1 VVERTVSPQEET
13 RILAQVS
20 GALVLLVAV
29 AALSQWASWGPGVD
43 PTTPDG
49 PGDAFVVFVA
59 TLLPGWAAVALVAWL
74 RPASRGWLVRTA
86 VVIGAAALASWL
98 RLLILVL
105 TRHHDPSTG
114 FLLIEYAFAT
124 GATSGALV
132 GGLLYLDSRE
142 RIAGQE
148 RLRAEHELRA
158 ARALADLEREE
169 LRVRRQV
176 SGQLHGAV
184 QQRLVVIGAEL
195 DDLAARMDP
204 AGAGPGLPGAPGG
217 AGGPGGAGD
226 AARRMRELAAE
237 VDELREEEV
246 RRISHALFPVGA
258 DIGAFQAAQVMLQR
272 LPGSMRTELTTGP
285 HGGLL
290 SDPTD
295 TSMPV
300 EDRLVVVAVVEEAV
314 TNALRHGGARRV
326 HVHGDGEPGAEPG
339 TVVAVVTVDD
349 DGSGPPAEPVL
360 NGLARLRD
368 RVAGRGGEL
377 TLGPGPL
384 GGARVSLRL
393 PVGSS
398 PDDPAA

>member
-1 VVERTVSPQEET
+1 MVERTVAPQEET

-29 AALSQWASWGPGVD
+29 AALSQWASWGPGAD
-43 PTTPDG
+43 PTMPDG

-105 TRHHDPSTG
+105 SKHHDPSTG

-142 RIAGQE
+142 RIAAQE

-204 AGAGPGLPGAPGG
+204 AGAGLPGAPGV
-217 AGGPGGAGD
+217 PGGAGA

-272 LPGSMRTELTTGP
+272 LPGSVRTELTTGP

-326 HVHGDGEPGAEPG
+326 HVHGDGEPGAGPG
-339 TVVAVVTVDD
+339 SVVAVVSVDD

-377 TLGPGPL
+377 TLGTGPL
-384 GGARVSLRL
+384 GGARVLLRL
-393 PVGSS
+393 PVGGG